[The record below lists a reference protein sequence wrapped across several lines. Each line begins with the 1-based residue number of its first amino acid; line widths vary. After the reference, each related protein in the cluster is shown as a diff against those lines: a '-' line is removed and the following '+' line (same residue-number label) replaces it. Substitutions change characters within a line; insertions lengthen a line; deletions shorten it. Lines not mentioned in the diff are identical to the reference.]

1 MGSDQMVPVR
11 WMAPE
16 TLRFTSALKFS
27 VASDIWSFGITMWE
41 IYTFGEL
48 PYFLFDN
55 QDIRNQIVK
64 GVTLD
69 IPERCPI
76 SLHPIMKQCWK
87 LNPEDRCSFQDI
99 VSVLTDLHDS
109 YVESLSDSNDSSKAN
124 IYINFENVFIN
135 ISSDVEFQR
144 WWVL

>member
-55 QDIRNQIVK
+55 QDIRMQIVN

-69 IPERCPI
+69 IPERCPR
-76 SLHPIMKQCWK
+76 SLHGIIKQCWK

-99 VSVLTDLHDS
+99 VSVLTEVHDS
-109 YVESLSDSNDSSKAN
+109 NIDSVPDYNDSSKAN
-124 IYINFENVFIN
+124 IYINFVDCIHLILFSITVFTPT
-135 ISSDVEFQR
+135 SR
-144 WWVL
+144 

>member
-55 QDIRNQIVK
+55 QDVRMQIVN

-69 IPERCPI
+69 IPKRCPT
-76 SLHPIMKQCWK
+76 SLHGIMKQCWK

-99 VSVLTDLHDS
+99 VSVLTEVHDS
-109 YVESLSDSNDSSKAN
+109 NIDSVPDYNDSSKAN
-124 IYINFENVFIN
+124 IYINLEECIHLISFSITVFTPT
-135 ISSDVEFQR
+135 FR
-144 WWVL
+144 

>member
-27 VASDIWSFGITMWE
+27 IASDIWSFGITMWE

-48 PYFLFDN
+48 PYFLFEN
-55 QDIRNQIVK
+55 KDIRMQILN

-76 SLHPIMKQCWK
+76 SLHHIMKQCWK

-99 VSVLTDLHDS
+99 VSVLTEVHDS
-109 YVESLSDSNDSSKAN
+109 NIDSVPDYNDSSKAN
-124 IYINFENVFIN
+124 IYIN
-135 ISSDVEFQR
+135 
-144 WWVL
+144 L

>member
-27 VASDIWSFGITMWE
+27 IASDIWSFGITMWE

-55 QDIRNQIVK
+55 QDIRMQIVK

-69 IPERCPI
+69 IPERCPT
-76 SLHPIMKQCWK
+76 SLHGIMKQCWK

-99 VSVLTDLHDS
+99 VSVLTEVHDS
-109 YVESLSDSNDSSKAN
+109 NIDSVPDYNDSSKAN
-124 IYINFENVFIN
+124 IYINLFDFIFN
-135 ISSDVEFQR
+135 NRFYSY
-144 WWVL
+144 L

>member
-1 MGSDQMVPVR
+1 MVPVR

-55 QDIRNQIVK
+55 QDIRMQIVK
-64 GVTLD
+64 GATLD

-76 SLHPIMKQCWK
+76 SLHGIIKQCWK

-99 VSVLTDLHDS
+99 VSVLTEVHDS
-109 YVESLSDSNDSSKAN
+109 NIDSVPDYNDSSKAN
-124 IYINFENVFIN
+124 IYINLKEFIHL
-135 ISSDVEFQR
+135 ISFSNR
-144 WWVL
+144 A

>member
-1 MGSDQMVPVR
+1 MKSDHMVPVR

-55 QDIRNQIVK
+55 QDIRMQIVK

-76 SLHPIMKQCWK
+76 SLHGIIKQCWK

-99 VSVLTDLHDS
+99 VSVLTEVHDS
-109 YVESLSDSNDSSKAN
+109 NIDSVPDYNDSSKAN
-124 IYINFENVFIN
+124 IYINLKEFIHL
-135 ISSDVEFQR
+135 ISFSITIYSY
-144 WWVL
+144 L

>member
-55 QDIRNQIVK
+55 QDIRTQIVK

-99 VSVLTDLHDS
+99 VSVLTDVHDNDI
-109 YVESLSDSNDSSKAN
+109 DSVPDYSDSSKAN
-124 IYINFENVFIN
+124 IYINFEECIHLILF
-135 ISSDVEFQR
+135 SSR
-144 WWVL
+144 

>member
-55 QDIRNQIVK
+55 QDIRMQIVK
-64 GVTLD
+64 GATLD

-76 SLHPIMKQCWK
+76 SLHGIIKQCWK

-99 VSVLTDLHDS
+99 VSVLTEVHDS
-109 YVESLSDSNDSSKAN
+109 NIDSVPDYNDSSKAN
-124 IYINFENVFIN
+124 IYINLKEFIHL
-135 ISSDVEFQR
+135 I
-144 WWVL
+144 

>member
-55 QDIRNQIVK
+55 QDIRKQIVK

-76 SLHPIMKQCWK
+76 SLHDIMKQCWK
-87 LNPEDRCSFQDI
+87 LNPEDCCSFQDI
-99 VSVLTDLHDS
+99 VTVLTEVHDS
-109 YVESLSDSNDSSKAN
+109 NIDSVPDYNDSSKAN
-124 IYINFENVFIN
+124 IYIDFEECIHLISFSITVFTPT
-135 ISSDVEFQR
+135 FR
-144 WWVL
+144 

>member
-55 QDIRNQIVK
+55 QDIRMQIVK
-64 GVTLD
+64 GATLD

-76 SLHPIMKQCWK
+76 SLHGIIKQCWK

-99 VSVLTDLHDS
+99 VSVLTEVHDS
-109 YVESLSDSNDSSKAN
+109 NIDSVPDYNDSSKAN
-124 IYINFENVFIN
+124 IYINLKEFIHL
-135 ISSDVEFQR
+135 ISFSITIYSY
-144 WWVL
+144 L

>member
-16 TLRFTSALKFS
+16 TLRYTNVLKFS

-55 QDIRNQIVK
+55 QYIRTQIVK

-99 VSVLTDLHDS
+99 VSVLTDIHDS
-109 YVESLSDSNDSSKAN
+109 YVESLSVSNDSSKAN
-124 IYINFENVFIN
+124 IYTNFENVFI
-135 ISSDVEFQR
+135 
-144 WWVL
+144 